1 MKYPDFDLRWEYM
14 VHELIC
20 SGLPPPHIQTLLE
33 IHERLFSETE
43 LDLIGVICILANLM
57 DEGDVVVQEDSF
69 IFVLRASVAKRL
81 DSLNF
86 RDWRFILNDRIE
98 RFMEFEGT
106 LQNKIRDF
114 FIVFMT
120 VELQKEVA
128 SLLELA
134 LWKAALDN
142 HIQKKVRDILHRIHC
157 RINCGAEVI
166 IQNVLPFIWSEYI
179 R

>member
-1 MKYPDFDLRWEYM
+1 MNYPDFDLRWEYR

-33 IHERLFSETE
+33 THERLFYETE
-43 LDLIGVICILANLM
+43 LELIGVIFILANLM
-57 DEGDVVVQEDSF
+57 HEGDVVIQEDSF
-69 IFVLRASVAKRL
+69 IFVLRARVAKRL
-81 DSLNF
+81 DLLNF

-106 LQNKIRDF
+106 LQNKVRDF

-134 LWKAALDN
+134 L
-142 HIQKKVRDILHRIHC
+142 
-157 RINCGAEVI
+157 
-166 IQNVLPFIWSEYI
+166 
-179 R
+179 